1 MNKMLIKEI
10 NILKKKLNL
19 KNEKSLDEFNDKQ
32 LKEYID
38 KKIEEAKKE
47 FKKIL
52 EEKIKEKDNEI
63 KEEINQLKE
72 EQEKLLNQI
81 QHKDQINPK
90 IKIPL
95 VEKDKKEIKK
105 NQVINFNKFEDN
117 DNVNLIN
124 DFNSIKIE
132 NMKVSKVI
140 AINLKI
146 NYIKSVAVYKIKR
159 NNENLI

>member
-1 MNKMLIKEI
+1 MNLMFIKEI
-10 NILKKKLNL
+10 NTLKKKFNS

-47 FKKIL
+47 FNKIL

-140 AINLKI
+140 AINIKI

-159 NNENLI
+159 NNEI

>member
-1 MNKMLIKEI
+1 MLIKEI

-47 FKKIL
+47 FNKIL

-90 IKIPL
+90 ITIPL

-146 NYIKSVAVYKIKR
+146 NYIKSVAVYKIKKIMKF
-159 NNENLI
+159 NMK

>member
-1 MNKMLIKEI
+1 MNLMLIKEI
-10 NILKKKLNL
+10 NTLKKKLNL

-47 FKKIL
+47 FNKIL

-159 NNENLI
+159 NNEI